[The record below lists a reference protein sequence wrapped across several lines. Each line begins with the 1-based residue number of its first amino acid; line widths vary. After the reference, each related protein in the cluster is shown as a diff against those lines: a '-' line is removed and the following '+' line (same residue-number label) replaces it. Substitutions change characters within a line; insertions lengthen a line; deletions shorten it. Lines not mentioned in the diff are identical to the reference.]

1 MSHSSSAERLH
12 VPGSIHTHPVRPFQ
26 ELNPVRARHPRVSY
40 PVEIRVRGLHLHSAN
55 AHMSNPNPSTTAET
69 ERTGASQSPEKLISI
84 GRRI

>member
-40 PVEIRVRGLHLHSAN
+40 PVEIRVRGLHLHSVN
-55 AHMSNPNPSTTAET
+55 AHMINPNPSTTAET
-69 ERTGASQSPEKLISI
+69 DRTGASQSHEKLISI